1 MTEEMAEPFVYSI
14 ATYDGYSSAYLL
26 RHYHIKPIIV
36 CIYAWFIIIATSA
49 KSNNIIEG
57 SFLHCGPGE
66 AYFITIPINTWSKW
80 GCVMIYS
87 FFSQVLYSFVNITLS
102 PFLTN
107 VIRDHKS
114 KTTLP
119 VPTVLFIVFSYKV
132 YGWVH
137 EILEVFLTLTLQ
149 LQYYLP
155 ALIADVI
162 ITMFSTWKYNKK
174 NVPIAIY

>member
-1 MTEEMAEPFVYSI
+1 
-14 ATYDGYSSAYLL
+14 
-26 RHYHIKPIIV
+26 
-36 CIYAWFIIIATSA
+36 
-49 KSNNIIEG
+49 
-57 SFLHCGPGE
+57 
-66 AYFITIPINTWSKW
+66 
-80 GCVMIYS
+80 MIYS
-87 FFSQVLYSFVNITLS
+87 FFSQVIYSFVNITLS

-174 NVPIAIY
+174 NDPVTIY